1 MVGTFYEIFSKYGG
15 IHKLRWQARGR
26 GGFSQMLTWVYVLN
40 FSTKGEGGQKSTKS
54 CQRSLWMPPIA
65 KHLSSSVYLVK
76 LSYKPS
82 KHSQFSW
89 FSSPIQKGNNVHC
102 KYWESLCNNEAK
114 FTFNEVGLVPIKFL
128 NIEQNEKN

>member
-1 MVGTFYEIFSKYGG
+1 MTSTGIDLYG
-15 IHKLRWQARGR
+15 IAHVKVD
-26 GGFSQMLTWVYVLN
+26 FIPVLKMCVIRILGK
-40 FSTKGEGGQKSTKS
+40 FVWTTSFVQCGEGGQKSTKF
-54 CQRSLWMPPIA
+54 CQRSLWIPPIA